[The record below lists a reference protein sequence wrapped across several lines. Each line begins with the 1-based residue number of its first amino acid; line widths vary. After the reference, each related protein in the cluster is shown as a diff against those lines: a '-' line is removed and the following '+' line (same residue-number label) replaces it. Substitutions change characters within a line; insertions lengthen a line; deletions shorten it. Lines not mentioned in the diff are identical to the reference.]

1 MPFINHKFYYC
12 LYGYHCSFL
21 GLYYFHLVII
31 RSKSMQPIIKKVGMM
46 FMLQIYIY
54 IFSLPCVGAP
64 MNIKCSKGFSFS
76 VLTDLLRLLFSVS
89 SKSRCLLGQRHLHSM
104 ASGQGALL
112 EVGALE
118 DSTLAKPL
126 YLQRLERALKLDNFL
141 RQTSTIFNKDIRR

>member
-54 IFSLPCVGAP
+54 IYIFSSLC
-64 MNIKCSKGFSFS
+64 
-76 VLTDLLRLLFSVS
+76 
-89 SKSRCLLGQRHLHSM
+89 RCTN
-104 ASGQGALL
+104 
-112 EVGALE
+112 EYKV
-118 DSTLAKPL
+118 
-126 YLQRLERALKLDNFL
+126 LQRFQFFRINRFA
-141 RQTSTIFNKDIRR
+141 QTFIFRVQ